1 MTIILAIMTKYRD
14 FLELFESITYV

>member
-1 MTIILAIMTKYRD
+1 MTIILAIMIKYRD

>member
-1 MTIILAIMTKYRD
+1 MTKILAIMIKYRD

>member
-1 MTIILAIMTKYRD
+1 MTKILAIMINYRD